1 MPTRLIAAI
10 ALLVP
15 LGAFAASTPA
25 VVCGGIGSDE
35 RHEMQAKANDANV
48 SLEFY
53 VGKRGA
59 YVADV
64 ELTFTPVK
72 GLPAFS
78 TSADGPL
85 CYARLA
91 PGMYRVE
98 ATYRGATRTAV
109 AHVSDS
115 GPPVHLA
122 MGFPESVAQPDPAP
136 VSAEEKRQA
145 SQP

>member
-1 MPTRLIAAI
+1 VPKRLITAI
-10 ALLVP
+10 ALLAP
-15 LGAFAASTPA
+15 LGAQAATPS

-35 RHEMQAKANDANV
+35 RHAMQAQAGDANV
-48 SLEFY
+48 SLEFF

-72 GLPAFS
+72 GLPSFS
-78 TSADGPL
+78 THADGPL
-85 CYARLA
+85 CYARLD
-91 PGMYRVE
+91 PGTYRVE
-98 ATYRGATRTAV
+98 ATYRGATRVATAK
-109 AHVSDS
+109 VSDA
-115 GPPVHLA
+115 GAPVHLA

-145 SQP
+145 SEP